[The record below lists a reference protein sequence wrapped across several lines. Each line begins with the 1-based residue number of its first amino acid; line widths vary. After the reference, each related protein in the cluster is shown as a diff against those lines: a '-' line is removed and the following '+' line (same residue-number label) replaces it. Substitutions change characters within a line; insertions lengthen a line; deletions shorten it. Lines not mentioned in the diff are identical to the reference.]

1 MKRLTEMKYK
11 YSLILLVAVL
21 FTTNSLIVA
30 QNVTE
35 SRTLQK
41 SFEAKEGM
49 SLDLTNKYGKVHLS
63 PSENDSVYIR
73 IELNASA
80 SNNSRLRKM
89 IDGVSFNLAA
99 SNHYII
105 AETKFS
111 RGPVNLIESI
121 RTLTNNLISAGSKLV
136 VDYYVAVPQ
145 FMEVNLDNR
154 YGDIYIES
162 TSADLH
168 VSASNG
174 VIKGEDLWGNNT
186 FDLNFCNISIGSVMQ
201 TRVTISYGE
210 LNIERGDNLDIQ
222 SASSKI
228 ELGDIEYI
236 KTDSKR
242 DKFFIKKATTIEG
255 SGYFTD
261 YNIDLLREKLN
272 LNTRYG
278 NLIVNQ
284 IPYTFDLISVESTYT
299 DIRLT
304 ADEETAFELDARLTN
319 CFSTIPEEWVIEET
333 ILSSERNEYLYA
345 GHVGNSS
352 SSSKI
357 ILKLTRG
364 NLDFIQN

>member
-1 MKRLTEMKYK
+1 MRYK
-11 YSLILLVAVL
+11 YSLILLVALL

-41 SFEAKEGM
+41 SFVAKEGM

-80 SNNSRLRKM
+80 SNKSRLRKM

-105 AETKFS
+105 AEFS

-121 RTLTNNLISAGSKLV
+121 RTLTNNLISPGSKLV
-136 VDYYVAVPQ
+136 VDYYVAAPQ

-162 TSADLH
+162 TSANLH

-186 FDLNFCNISIGSVMQ
+186 FDLNFCNISIASVMQ
-201 TRVTISYGE
+201 TRVAISYGE
-210 LNIERGDNLDIQ
+210 LNIERGDILDIQ

-228 ELGDIEYI
+228 ELGDIESI

-242 DKFFIKKATTIEG
+242 DKFFIKKVTTLEG

-261 YNIDLLREKLN
+261 YNVDILREKLN

-278 NLIVNQ
+278 KLIVDQ
-284 IPYTFDLISVESTYT
+284 IPYTFELISVESTYT
-299 DIRLT
+299 DIHLT
-304 ADEETAFELDARLTN
+304 ADAETAFELDARLSN
-319 CFSTIPEEWVIEET
+319 CFSRIPEEWIIEET

-364 NLDFIQN
+364 NLDFLQN